1 MTTGSII
8 TYSIVGLLLIGAM
21 IIQFIETK
29 KTERSK
35 ESKNDSTCAN
45 TLYHI
50 KFNPH
55 HLWFVS
61 ITLLTT

>member
-29 KTERSK
+29 KPKEARSQK
-35 ESKNDSTCAN
+35 MTVLALILSTISS
-45 TLYHI
+45 LILIIYGL
-50 KFNPH
+50 FR
-55 HLWFVS
+55 
-61 ITLLTT
+61 LLS